1 MTEPRHPLH
10 GVGILVWH
18 CPEAP
23 AQRKWLAL
31 FSEYK
36 SLPIYFPAASREA
49 AYQAALKFQND
60 AIEKHEYEWVTKQAR
75 AEKAR
80 KARERKAAV

>member
-1 MTEPRHPLH
+1 MTTPRHPLH
-10 GVGILVWH
+10 GVGILTYV

-23 AQRKWLAL
+23 EQRKWLAL

-49 AYQAALKFQND
+49 AYQDALRFQNE
-60 AIEKHEYEWVTKQAR
+60 AIEKHEYEWIAKQDR
-75 AEKAR
+75 AVKAR
-80 KARERKAAV
+80 KARARRSTT